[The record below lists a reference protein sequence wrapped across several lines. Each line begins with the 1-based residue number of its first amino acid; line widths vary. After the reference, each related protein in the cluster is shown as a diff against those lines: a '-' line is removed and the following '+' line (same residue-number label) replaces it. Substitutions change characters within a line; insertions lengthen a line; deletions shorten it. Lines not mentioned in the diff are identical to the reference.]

1 MNPNPSGAMSNA
13 VSLCRAVW
21 LVCVLAAGWVAEPAQ
36 AAVGG
41 LNSNAAHNDSSP
53 EWDKL
58 RAHFFPN
65 RTIAADAASQV
76 QLIVPLRAAYGAS
89 VPVKVVSK
97 LPQRTELYV
106 KKMYLF
112 IDKNPSP
119 LAAVLDLTTDL
130 GQADFETRLRVD
142 EYSHVRVV
150 SELSNGDLHMD
161 SRYVKV
167 SGGCSAP
174 PNRDHPELIG
184 KTLFKLHE
192 PAKVNA
198 PRMADVTVL
207 HPNDTGFE
215 LNNITVM
222 FIPPHFVRSI
232 KVSYGERKLFDAE
245 LDFSVSEN
253 PTFRFHFVPQGDAHL
268 SALVEDS
275 REGRFKGTLPV
286 RASELSGQAATPDL
300 SAP

>member
-1 MNPNPSGAMSNA
+1 MSNA
-13 VSLCRAVW
+13 MRAWRALWMV
-21 LVCVLAAGWVAEPAQ
+21 LVVVVAGGATEPVR

-41 LNSNAAHNDSSP
+41 LNSTAAHNDSSP
-53 EWDKL
+53 EWEKL
-58 RAHFFPN
+58 RAHFFQK
-65 RTIAADAASQV
+65 RVIAADAASQV

-89 VPVKVVSK
+89 VPVKVVSR
-97 LPQRTELYV
+97 LPQRGDLYV

-112 IDKNPSP
+112 VDKNPSP
-119 LAAVLDLTTDL
+119 LAAQLDLTTDL

-150 SELSNGDLHMD
+150 SELSNGELHMD

-184 KTLFKLHE
+184 KTIFKLNG
-192 PAKVNA
+192 PVKFDA
-198 PRMADVTVL
+198 PNIADVTVL

-215 LNNITVM
+215 LNHITVM

-253 PTFRFHFVPQGDAHL
+253 PTFRFSFVPRAEAEL
-268 SALVEDS
+268 KAVVEDS
-275 REGRFKGTLPV
+275 REGRFIGSLPVSPADLSVQALPV
-286 RASELSGQAATPDL
+286 RV
-300 SAP
+300 AP